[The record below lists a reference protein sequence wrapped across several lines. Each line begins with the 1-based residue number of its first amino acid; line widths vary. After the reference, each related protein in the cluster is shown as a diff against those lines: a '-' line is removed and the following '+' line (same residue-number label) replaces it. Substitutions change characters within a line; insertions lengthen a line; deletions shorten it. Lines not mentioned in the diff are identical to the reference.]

1 MSNFIGFG
9 SSSPLI
15 LISFGPARLREPGA
29 PQFAF
34 GGGGD
39 VLHLVGWGGGGELVR
54 RDALPPDG
62 GC

>member
-1 MSNFIGFG
+1 MSEFIGFG

-15 LISFGPARLREPGA
+15 LISFGPAGPPTTGLPPFE
-29 PQFAF
+29 FSE
-34 GGGGD
+34 GGE

-54 RDALPPDG
+54 RDAVPPDA